1 MVMVQ
6 ITWADERRRAHKART
21 AAEDEEEIRFIKEE
35 IKREQDKIEAK
46 RREAY
51 EVSGSRA
58 AVEGGAKGREGSRA
72 DNRGNNQRG
81 TGRVLLG
88 GAARTCCL
96 GDSEGSHARHP
107 TSVSRLCRRA
117 GRCASSTRRGWA

>member
-51 EVSGSRA
+51 EVSGSRV
-58 AVEGGAKGREGSRA
+58 AVEEGPRA

-81 TGRVLLG
+81 TGRVLVAVWVALLEH
-88 GAARTCCL
+88 AASVTAKAHT
-96 GDSEGSHARHP
+96 HATP
-107 TSVSRLCRRA
+107 PVSRLCRRA